1 MRVLIYI
8 MMVRAINM
16 GRALQ
21 VPGWPVSRTG
31 GPPVSLANGLP
42 TQPTNYIRG
51 VLRIDRGRAKR
62 P

>member
-1 MRVLIYI
+1 
-8 MMVRAINM
+8 M

-21 VPGWPVSRTG
+21 IPGWPASRTC
-31 GPPVSLANGLP
+31 GPSVSLANGLP

-51 VLRIDRGRAKR
+51 VFRIDRGRAKR